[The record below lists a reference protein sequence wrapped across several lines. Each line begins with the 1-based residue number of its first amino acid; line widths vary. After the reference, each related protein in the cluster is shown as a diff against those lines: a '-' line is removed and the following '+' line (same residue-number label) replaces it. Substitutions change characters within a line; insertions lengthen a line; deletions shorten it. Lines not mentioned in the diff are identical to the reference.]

1 MSEIIL
7 SDPQGVVRW
16 GGASKPPSRSR
27 HSPLRLGARI
37 RLTSHEGRSFM
48 VRLFL
53 MRNPWAI
60 IYLTCPKRN
69 RADTLMGVYR
79 LGLNL

>member
-37 RLTSHEGRSFM
+37 RLTSPRGRSDM

-53 MRNPWAI
+53 MRKPWAI
-60 IYLTCPKRN
+60 IYLTCPKKIEPIHSWEYI
-69 RADTLMGVYR
+69 GSV
-79 LGLNL
+79 

>member
-60 IYLTCPKRN
+60 IYLIRIKN